1 MGFRGCITKLDY
13 DKKMQEYNDKMQ
25 LLEIELSEY
34 GNADKEYKIV
44 ISTVF
49 SLSKR
54 AKEIFDSSEVHEKRQ
69 ILNYL
74 LQNSTLNE
82 KTPCFTMRS
91 PYNLILGLASSPDL
105 LPVLDEFRT
114 LNWQKIESDLR
125 FSRLFGL
132 FEVKELQN

>member
-1 MGFRGCITKLDY
+1 MFISIIWLPTLNVRITKQDY
-13 DKKMQEYNDKMQ
+13 DKKMQEYNDKIQ

-34 GNADKEYKIV
+34 GKADTEYKTV

-49 SLSKR
+49 SLARR

-91 PYNLILGLASSPDL
+91 PYNLILGLTTCPD
-105 LPVLDEFRT
+105 
-114 LNWQKIESDLR
+114 WLR
-125 FSRLFGL
+125 
-132 FEVKELQN
+132 E